1 MENLTPS
8 LQPSPKQAPAVPRD
22 AKGRVLPGH
31 SLNPSGKPVNALKR
45 EIQAFLL
52 GQSGDG
58 RTRLAEQFEAM
69 QMRAAAGDANATR
82 LLWEY
87 GFGKPA
93 IADEDRE
100 AIGANGRGAEALA
113 KIYGLSA

>member
-1 MENLTPS
+1 
-8 LQPSPKQAPAVPRD
+8 
-22 AKGRVLPGH
+22 
-31 SLNPSGKPVNALKR
+31 
-45 EIQAFLL
+45 
-52 GQSGDG
+52 
-58 RTRLAEQFEAM
+58 M